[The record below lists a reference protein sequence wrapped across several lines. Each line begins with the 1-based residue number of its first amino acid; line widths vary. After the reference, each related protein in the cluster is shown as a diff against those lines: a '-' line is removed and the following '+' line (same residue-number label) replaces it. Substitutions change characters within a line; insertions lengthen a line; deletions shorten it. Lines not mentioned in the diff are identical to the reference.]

1 MEFSKLIP
9 ELNVSDIESYYGL
22 LKKRNVVFFKNL
34 MIIHYDVDNQ
44 KFSDKEFLILDPGG
58 YLLRFNE

>member
-34 MIIHYDVDNQ
+34 MIIHYDVDIKN
-44 KFSDKEFLILDPGG
+44 
-58 YLLRFNE
+58 

>member
-9 ELNVSDIESYYGL
+9 ELNVSDIESYYGF

-44 KFSDKEFLILDPGG
+44 KFSDKEFLLLDPDG

>member
-44 KFSDKEFLILDPGG
+44 EFSDKEFLILDPGG

>member
-44 KFSDKEFLILDPGG
+44 EFSDKEFLILDPDG

>member
-9 ELNVSDIESYYGL
+9 ELSVSDIESYYDL

-44 KFSDKEFLILDPGG
+44 KFSDKEFLLLDPDG

>member
-9 ELNVSDIESYYGL
+9 ELNVSDIESYYDL
-22 LKKRNVVFFKNL
+22 LKKRNVVFFRNL

-44 KFSDKEFLILDPGG
+44 KFSDKEFLLLDPDG

>member
-9 ELNVSDIESYYGL
+9 ELSVSDIESYYDL